1 MKTFNQP
8 WSNNYKS
15 DSIDAEKKYGSL
27 VLFFIYKGAIYSHFF
42 SGSRKRAIGIIGKLL
57 S

>member
-15 DSIDAEKKYGSL
+15 DSIDAEKNTEVSYCFSYIREQ
-27 VLFFIYKGAIYSHFF
+27 FIHIF